1 MRRFIG
7 NWINIRYTSKEE
19 FKEESFTM
27 SQFPQLVEK
36 TEGTQVATIKTN
48 KGDITVQLFPE
59 HAPKTVENFVGLA
72 QKGYYDGIVFHRVIP
87 NFMIQGGDP
96 TGSGMGGESLW
107 GEPFEDEFS
116 PELFNL
122 KGALSMANA
131 GPGTNGSQFFIVTM
145 SEVPEQMIG
154 QLEAAGF
161 PAEIIEAYKENG
173 GTPWL
178 DQKHTVFGHVTKG
191 FETAE
196 EIQNADSNEM
206 DKPLEDVVIETIQ
219 IH

>member
-1 MRRFIG
+1 M
-7 NWINIRYTSKEE
+7 N
-19 FKEESFTM
+19 
-27 SQFPQLVEK
+27 QFPQLKEK
-36 TEGTQVATIKTN
+36 AENAKTATIKTN

-59 HAPKTVENFVGLA
+59 QAPKTVENFVGLSE
-72 QKGYYDGIVFHRVIP
+72 KGYYDGIVFHRVIP

-107 GEPFEDEFS
+107 GDPFEDEFS

-161 PAEIIEAYKENG
+161 PEEIIEAYKENG

-178 DQKHTVFGHVTKG
+178 DQKHTVFGQVTEG
-191 FETAE
+191 FEVAD
-196 EIQNADSNEM
+196 EIQAVERNAM
-206 DKPLEDVVIETIQ
+206 DKPNEDIIIETIKIQ
-219 IH
+219 